1 MAPRAGLETGA
12 PRLAQH
18 NVLIMEPLE
27 IVTQEIDSF
36 ERQIGRRK
44 FLGYAALVVVTPHVE
59 LDGGDREFLRK
70 VASTLIPR
78 QAFAETGIDVVAN
91 IDRLLA
97 RGSAEHRAK
106 VRRLIVWARRVSF
119 LYGGENVAIRA
130 RDSRFALMQ
139 KMSKAVSSLCL
150 VAFWGDERAMRLIE
164 SPEQG

>member
-1 MAPRAGLETGA
+1 
-12 PRLAQH
+12 
-18 NVLIMEPLE
+18 MEPLE

-36 ERQIGRRK
+36 ERQIGRRR
-44 FLGYAALVVVTPHVE
+44 FLGYAALVAVTPHAE
-59 LDGGDREFLRK
+59 LEGGDRDFLRK
-70 VASTLIPR
+70 VAATLIPR
-78 QAFAETGIDVVAN
+78 QAVAETGIDVVAN

-106 VRRLIVWARRVSF
+106 VRRLIVWTRRVSF

-164 SPEQG
+164 GTEQG